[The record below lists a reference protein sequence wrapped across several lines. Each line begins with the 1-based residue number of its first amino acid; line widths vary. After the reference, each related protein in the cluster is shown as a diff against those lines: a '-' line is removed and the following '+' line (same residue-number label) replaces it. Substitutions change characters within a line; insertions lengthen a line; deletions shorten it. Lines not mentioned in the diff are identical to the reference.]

1 MPRRSKSNSNS
12 NSNMPML
19 GGGGVMGSGVF
30 GHFGS
35 INQCPANNDSFFCK
49 FSRIFSMIMMVFTLL
64 FIVFIVY
71 TIARSLL
78 LLATPSRRR

>member
-19 GGGGVMGSGVF
+19 GGGGIMGSGVF

-35 INQCPANNDSFFCK
+35 INQCPADNDSFFCK
-49 FSRIFSMIMMVFTLL
+49 FSRIFSMIFMVFTLL
-64 FIVFIVY
+64 FIIFIVY
-71 TIARSLL
+71 TVARSIIR
-78 LLATPSRRR
+78 ASPARRR